1 MDTANSLNDKSRI
14 MVSRNSPI
22 ALVLEVAGFLG
33 SHVSDY
39 LLERGVQVIGIDDFS
54 AGKKINLEKSVKN
67 NKFHLIVESIINP
80 SILENTILKS
90 LPRLDYVFLILEDD
104 NPDKFKSGI
113 ENILRLAKSL
123 NNKIEKKTR
132 IVLVSSIE
140 LYSEKL
146 ELQHKLLRR
155 AEKDFANYVKTNGLN
170 GRVIRLSFVYGPRM
184 NFELGDPT
192 IGLIQ
197 ATLNGKLH
205 EHNESGDFITRS
217 LYVDDAVSLIVK
229 SVLSGSTSNKI
240 YDGALLHPVKV
251 SEIKQILL
259 DPLWHEKLAFKPSL
273 LPPWPSPNLL
283 KTMKELHWKAKG
295 ELINGLKET
304 ISYFKEKEIEVPKN
318 ETEDYRDL
326 GKRWSFK
333 DIGDGGGKLEVR
345 SEKEEVVSEK
355 EEVKDERKGRSKEKF
370 RFLVITLFI
379 VFALLYPI
387 INLVVGGLTIRYR
400 INNSVK
406 YLETGEFEKSLQE
419 VKLAKESLK
428 STADLVDSL
437 KVFKRLGLASNQLTD
452 VEQMLGLAEEG
463 ISGVDYAV
471 SGSKALFETTKIISG
486 EQNLNPKPLYEKA
499 QIELSAATNKL
510 SKVSSS
516 FSNEEFVNK
525 YPEVLQTRILD
536 LGNKLNY
543 YRQLVEQARVASNIL
558 PELTAVGSKKTYL
571 ILLQNNL
578 ELRPTGGFI
587 GSYGKISFENGK
599 ITNIL
604 VDDIYNL
611 DGGLKDVIEPPEEL
625 KTDLGVNRLYL
636 RDSNFDPDFPTSARQ
651 AEFFY
656 RKEAGESVQGVIAI
670 DLSASSKLL
679 SAVKGL
685 NLSEYGDFIDSGNLF
700 EKVISHAE
708 VSFFPGSQA
717 KKNYLVSLQSQ
728 LFNKVFYLSNQ
739 NWPAIIQAIS
749 ESLNQKHMLVYL
761 DDPTLFSYLT
771 STNWA
776 GVFPRGG
783 VSDIGHTNDF
793 LGVVESNMGANKS
806 NFFLQRKYN
815 LETAFGKEGQ
825 VQHKLTISYKNNS
838 PSEVFPG
845 GKYKNRLRVYLP
857 AGAKLAKALFGEVDY
872 TRRFLSFTDYGRS
885 GLSALLEI
893 APKEQKSLILF
904 YDLPK
909 GLSFKDKNSNYR
921 LEIFKQPGTE
931 ADPLEWN
938 LTYPINFE
946 VEPEFNITSSE
957 PQQIRV
963 NSDLGKDLIYLLNI
977 KQK

>member
-14 MVSRNSPI
+14 LVSRNSPI
-22 ALVLEVAGFLG
+22 ALVVEVAGFIG

-39 LLERGVQVIGIDDFS
+39 LLDKDVQVIGIDDFKS
-54 AGKKINLEKSVKN
+54 GKKINLYDSIKN
-67 NKFHLIVESIINP
+67 NRFHLLVESIVSP
-80 SILENTILKS
+80 SILKNDALNN
-90 LPRLDYVFLILEDD
+90 LPRLDYLFITLEDD
-104 NPDKFKSGI
+104 DPDKYKFGI
-113 ENILRLAKSL
+113 ENILTVTKKL
-123 NNKIEKKTR
+123 NETIDKKTK

-140 LYSEKL
+140 LYSNKL
-146 ELQHKLLRR
+146 ETHQKLLKGT
-155 AEKDFANYVKTNGLN
+155 EKDFAKYVKINGLN
-170 GRVIRLSFVYGPRM
+170 GRVLRLSSLYGPRM
-184 NFELGDPT
+184 NFSFEDPT
-192 IGLIQ
+192 IALIQ
-197 ATLNGKLH
+197 ASLNDKLH
-205 EHNESGDFITRS
+205 EHDESRDFITRS
-217 LYVDDAVSLIVK
+217 LYVEDAVSLIVK

-240 YDGALLHPVKV
+240 YDGALLYPVKV

-259 DPLWHEKLAFKPSL
+259 DPLWYESRDFKATE
-273 LPPWPSPNLL
+273 LPPWPSPNLS
-283 KTMKELHWKAKG
+283 KTMRELHWKPRHG
-295 ELINGLKET
+295 LISGLKKT
-304 ISYFKEKEIEVPKN
+304 IAYFKENEVEVPKK
-318 ETEDYRDL
+318 EVEDYKDL

-333 DIGDGGGKLEVR
+333 NIGDREQGIVN
-345 SEKEEVVSEK
+345 SEKAK
-355 EEVKDERKGRSKEKF
+355 EEESDKSENADKRGRKSERFK
-370 RFLVITLFI
+370 FLVVTLFI
-379 VFALLYPI
+379 VFALLYPL

-406 YLETGEFEKSLQE
+406 YLESGEFEKSLQE
-419 VKLAKESLK
+419 VKLAKNSLQ

-437 KVFKRLGLASNQLTD
+437 KVFKRLGVASNQLTD
-452 VEQMLGLAEEG
+452 VEQMLDLTEEG
-463 ISGVDYAV
+463 ISGVEYAV
-471 SGSKALFETTKIISG
+471 SGSQALFVTTKVISG
-486 EQNLNPKPLYEKA
+486 EQNLDPKPLYEKA
-499 QIELSAATNKL
+499 QVELSAATNKL

-543 YRQLVEQARVASNIL
+543 YRQLVEQARVASNLL

-611 DGGLKDVIEPPEEL
+611 DGGLQDVIEPPAEF
-625 KTDLGVNRLYL
+625 KSDLGVNRWYL

-656 RKEAGESVQGVIAI
+656 RKEAGETVQGVIAM

-685 NLSEYGDFIDSGNLF
+685 NLSEYGDFVDSGNLF

-776 GVFPRGG
+776 GVFPRGA
-783 VSDIGHTNDF
+783 VSDIGQTNDF

-815 LETAFGKEGQ
+815 LETTFGKEGQ
-825 VQHKLTISYKNNS
+825 VQHKLTINYKNNS
-838 PSEVFPG
+838 PSEVFPA

-857 AGAKLAKALFGEVDY
+857 QGAKLTKALFGEIDY
-872 TRRFLSFTDYGRS
+872 TKRFSSFTDYGRS
-885 GLSALLEI
+885 GVSALLEV
-893 APKEQKSLILF
+893 APKEQKSLFLF
-904 YDLPK
+904 YELPK
-909 GLSFKDKNSNYR
+909 GLSFKEGENSYR

-938 LTYPINFE
+938 LTYPINFDVKSGFSVSNSGAQE
-946 VEPEFNITSSE
+946 LK
-957 PQQIRV
+957 V
-963 NSDLGKDLIYLLNI
+963 NSDLGKDLIYLINI
-977 KQK
+977 QQK